1 MNCGTTDDDSQDD
14 NQVDFCAIGKYQ
26 EAWVFSHMQNRIS
39 RGNVMQLGDIR
50 EFCFVVIRF
59 VDDRAQ
65 PILKALTLHPGR
77 QEPIA
82 APQPG

>member
-59 VDDRAQ
+59 VDD
-65 PILKALTLHPGR
+65 LGTTHSKALTLRPGR